1 MKHSGKARR
10 AAFKMILL
18 TFIVGFIVWLIAFVA
33 AWIGAFLTTVVVPVL
48 LVLWALFSVFTLY
61 FFRDPNPRVPPGER
75 LVLSPGHGRI
85 DVIDTTT
92 EREFLGGECQR
103 VSMFLSVMNVHVQ
116 NAPVAGKVAYLKYTV
131 GQFMNALRT
140 ESALHNENVLLG
152 FEASVPAGQRVGVR
166 LIAGVIARRIVPFVN
181 EGDEVR
187 RGDRI
192 SLIQFGSR
200 VDVYLPLNA
209 TIKVKLGDPVVGGE
223 TVVAELAA

>member
-18 TFIVGFIVWLIAFVA
+18 TFIAGFTLWLLAFVA

-48 LVLWALFSVFTLY
+48 LVLWVVFSIFTLY
-61 FFRDPNPRVPPGER
+61 FFRDPTPRVPPGER

-92 EREFLGGECQR
+92 EREFVGGECQR

-116 NAPVAGKVAYLKYTV
+116 NAPVAGKVAYLKYTT
-131 GQFMNALRT
+131 GQFINALRT

-152 FEASVPAGQRVGVR
+152 FETSAPLSQRVGVR
-166 LIAGVIARRIVPFVN
+166 LIAGVIARRIVPFVQ
-181 EGDEVR
+181 EGDDVQ

-209 TIKVKLGDPVVGGE
+209 TIKVKLGDAVIGGE